1 MSKHLTLISHKLC
14 PYVQRVAI
22 VLNEKG
28 ISFERKDID
37 LANKPDWFLKI
48 SPLGKTPVLLVDDCP
63 IFESSVICE
72 YLEDSHYPFM
82 HPEDALNRAKNRAW
96 MEFGSSILNSIG
108 GFYNATDNLLLEAKV
123 IEIRTKFEHIEAV
136 LNDQPYCNGIQFSIV
151 DAVFGPVF
159 RYFDTLEVI
168 KDFGFFNNLP
178 KVSAWRRRLAER
190 PSVKSAV
197 VSNYSELLH
206 SFFLNRQS
214 ALSTQIR
221 SVEVQ

>member
-1 MSKHLTLISHKLC
+1 MSQHLILISHKLC

-48 SPLGKTPVLLVDDCP
+48 SPLGKTPVLLVNESP

-82 HPEDALNRAKNRAW
+82 HPEDALKRAENRAW

-123 IEIRTKFEHIEAV
+123 VEIRAKFEHIEAV
-136 LNDQPYCNGIQFSIV
+136 LNDQPYFNGIQFSIV

-178 KVSAWRRRLAER
+178 KVSAWRRRLADR

-206 SFFLNRQS
+206 DFFLNRQS